1 MGLPQIDFPSP
12 NMCDVMEEKMNET
25 LLPLPSLPTDLLTD
39 GPSAHLKASPPHNFE
54 LATPPVV

>member
-39 GPSAHLKASPPHNFE
+39 GPSPPLKAPTPNFQ
-54 LATPPVV
+54 LTTQPVV